1 VARNT
6 AGGSKHGKEARA
18 VTPIERKI
26 EHVLT
31 DSRVVLPRV
40 LAIEADEGPRHG
52 TDRHAA

>member
-6 AGGSKHGKEARA
+6 AGGSKHGKEAWA